1 MVGPGPGSAQPIKRF
16 AFQGGSLVDIG
27 VPQANPFPG
36 FTGGMTVAAG
46 EGAMAVGMATG
57 GGTVAVYD
65 GANLSRTRTLSPF
78 GASWTGGVTVAVYG
92 DFLAVGKNSGN
103 ADVNVY
109 RMSDLSLVTT
119 VHPQASGPQAGYA
132 GGTRVS
138 WTLNAAGNWELLTGT
153 GPGWSALVQY
163 YGTTNWNVTLS
174 YPDFSGYPGGFYIA

>member
-1 MVGPGPGSAQPIKRF
+1 VGVTPAHPDGILTALDVYPGFTGGVYISAGATNGLGPAQVVVGPGSGAAQPVKRF

-92 DFLAVGKNSGN
+92 DFLA
-103 ADVNVY
+103 
-109 RMSDLSLVTT
+109 
-119 VHPQASGPQAGYA
+119 
-132 GGTRVS
+132 
-138 WTLNAAGNWELLTGT
+138 
-153 GPGWSALVQY
+153 
-163 YGTTNWNVTLS
+163 
-174 YPDFSGYPGGFYIA
+174 